1 MQTRR
6 LTRLAMLAVIAL
18 TIFIIE
24 LRIPNPFPIP
34 GVKLG
39 LANIVTVYAVYRC
52 RAGET
57 LLILLTRILL
67 GALFAGNIMS
77 LLYSMAG
84 GMLCFVGMLFL
95 RRGIPERRMVLASI
109 AGAVLHNLGQIAAA
123 VLITRTPQV
132 LLYFPILLLTGCLA
146 GTFTG
151 LCVQAVA
158 RTGYWGQGSGI

>member
-109 AGAVLHNLGQIAAA
+109 AGAVLH
-123 VLITRTPQV
+123 
-132 LLYFPILLLTGCLA
+132 
-146 GTFTG
+146 
-151 LCVQAVA
+151 
-158 RTGYWGQGSGI
+158 